1 MDQMEVDQ
9 PQPHHQS
16 EKQIF
21 HRCVTDKTRDF
32 RAKSYGT
39 LIQPYEFS
47 CSQNGVL
54 GEKHGFIHYSN
65 KAIAFAGNPE
75 EGFHSTEVQK
85 LAATFLVENELPFNQ
100 LDSIGLNPEIDIG
113 IVKTHGVAYNREI
126 ARTVTAYAH
135 IPQSVDSWL
144 NSLSIQGSV
153 DVPTIL
159 KDSIRDLYD
168 LLERLWDKN
177 MTVDDV
183 HLSGTYGLN
192 GDMMQIKPSHV
203 RVRNLGDAR
212 RPSQGLADMIFHNIL
227 NRWTNDVELSHF
239 HQFLLNTNICKED
252 VLNHPFLGGSGARE
266 GMYKELFRRNFTQ
279 RQKDWLQNNINT
291 QGWQVRVDPADPNTD
306 FGFREIMIFQ
316 KINKWAQAFEP
327 NTWGALH
334 FAKIAVSHYH
344 EHDPVGRPQ
353 LDAKLKD
360 LLPGLLV
367 GVYGATFNPDF
378 VKGPG

>member
-1 MDQMEVDQ
+1 M
-9 PQPHHQS
+9 
-16 EKQIF
+16 
-21 HRCVTDKTRDF
+21 
-32 RAKSYGT
+32 
-39 LIQPYEFS
+39 
-47 CSQNGVL
+47 
-54 GEKHGFIHYSN
+54 
-65 KAIAFAGNPE
+65 
-75 EGFHSTEVQK
+75 
-85 LAATFLVENELPFNQ
+85 
-100 LDSIGLNPEIDIG
+100 
-113 IVKTHGVAYNREI
+113 
-126 ARTVTAYAH
+126 TAYAH

-159 KDSIRDLYD
+159 KDSIRDLYE

-183 HLSGTYGLN
+183 GLSGTYGLN

-203 RVRNLGDAR
+203 RVRNLDAR
-212 RPSQGLADMIFHNIL
+212 RPSQGLADMIFRNIL
-227 NRWTNDVELSHF
+227 NRWTNDVELRHF

-252 VLNHPFLGGSGARE
+252 VLNHPFLGNSGARE
-266 GMYKELFRRNFTQ
+266 GMYKKLFRRNFTQ

-291 QGWQVRVDPADPNTD
+291 QGWQVRVDPADPNAD
-306 FGFREIMIFQ
+306 FGFREIMLFQ
-316 KINKWAQAFEP
+316 KQNKWANAFEP

-360 LLPGLLV
+360 LLPGLLA
-367 GVYGATFNPDF
+367 GVYGATFNRDF
-378 VKGPG
+378 LKGPG